1 MIEIILGLPHLRQGP
16 ILRRALTLK
25 TPVLVSASALACWRR
40 IDGCRRWTG
49 WDFAQLRNLPADVQT
64 ILDCGGFTSHVVYG
78 GFPWSIDDYIGLA
91 TAHPFRQFASF
102 DYPCEA
108 EIAADDAAVKE
119 RISRT
124 IGANRETRRCAED
137 AGIADR
143 FMPVLQGR
151 SPSDYER
158 CADALAWSMIP
169 GRTVG
174 VGSMCRRDVPGPE
187 GLIAVVEHL
196 DRILP
201 VGVRLHCFGVKGS
214 ALPFL
219 RPFEQRIASIDSQ
232 AYGIAAR
239 HDALRRGVSKTDG
252 LVAQHMTR
260 WFLRQRRAASG
271 PSRQLAATLR
281 PRPKLAPCGQWE
293 AAIAKAREQ
302 IGALIESGDLDHDEL
317 TACWVEQWAAEIF
330 ADQRQAA

>member
-16 ILRRALTLK
+16 ILRRALMLK
-25 TPVLVSASALACWRR
+25 TPVLVSASALARWRR
-40 IDGCRRWTG
+40 IDGCRRWAG
-49 WDFAQLRNLPADVQT
+49 WDFAQLRNLPTSVET
-64 ILDCGGFTSHVVYG
+64 ILDCGGFTSHMIYG
-78 GFPWSIDDYIGLA
+78 GFPWSIENYIALA
-91 TAHPFRQFASF
+91 AAHPFRQFASF

-124 IGANRETRRCAED
+124 IGANREIRRRAED
-137 AGIADR
+137 AGIGDR
-143 FMPVLQGR
+143 FMSVLQGR

-158 CADALAWSMIP
+158 CADALAWSVIP
-169 GRTVG
+169 GRTIG
-174 VGSMCRRDVPGPE
+174 VGSMCRREVRGPE
-187 GLIAVVEHL
+187 GLIAVIEHL

-239 HDALRRGVSKTDG
+239 HDALRRCVSKTDG
-252 LVAQHMTR
+252 LVAEHMTR
-260 WFLRQRRAASG
+260 WFLRQRRAACG
-271 PSRQLAATLR
+271 PPRLVPPVVR
-281 PRPKLAPCGQWE
+281 PRQNMPPCDPWE
-293 AAIAKAREQ
+293 VAMAKARQE
-302 IGALIESGDLDHDEL
+302 IGALIETGDLDHDEL
-317 TACWVEQWAAEIF
+317 TECWVEQWAADNY
-330 ADQRQAA
+330 ADLREAA

>member
-25 TPVLVSASALACWRR
+25 APVLVSASALARWRT
-40 IDGCRRWTG
+40 INGCRRWGG
-49 WDFAQLRNLPADVQT
+49 WDFKQLRNLPPT
-64 ILDCGGFTSHVVYG
+64 IDAVLDCGGFTSHVVYG
-78 GFPWSIDDYIGLA
+78 GFPWSIDDYLA
-91 TAHPFRQFASF
+91 LAGAHPFRHFASF

-119 RISRT
+119 RLSRT
-124 IGANRETRRCAED
+124 IGANRETRRRAED
-137 AGIADR
+137 AGMADR

-151 SPSDYER
+151 RPCDYER

-174 VGSMCRRDVPGPE
+174 VGSMCRREVRGPE

-201 VGVRLHCFGVKGS
+201 AGVTLHCFGVKGS

-219 RPFEQRIASIDSQ
+219 RPFDERIASIDSQ

-252 LVAQHMTR
+252 LVAEHMTR
-260 WFLRQRRAASG
+260 WFLRQRRAACG
-271 PSRQLAATLR
+271 PPRLLPPALR
-281 PRPKLAPCGQWE
+281 PRPKLPPSDPWE
-293 AAIAKAREQ
+293 AAVAKARDQ

-317 TACWVEQWAAEIF
+317 TECWVEQWAADIYAE
-330 ADQRQAA
+330 QRQAA